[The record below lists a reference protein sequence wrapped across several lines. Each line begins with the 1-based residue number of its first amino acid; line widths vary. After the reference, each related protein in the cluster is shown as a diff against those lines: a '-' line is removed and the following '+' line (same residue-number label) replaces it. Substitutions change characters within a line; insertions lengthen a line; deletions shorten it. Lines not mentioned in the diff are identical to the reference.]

1 MSKYS
6 MDIQKLFPA
15 LFILPLLNAQTVN
28 IYRSNQTYSGIVCPG
43 SSLGIET
50 QIFTETQCA
59 RCCREDPSCVAFHYS
74 DLDRKCYF
82 YSMAVFGA
90 ISEGTCVS
98 ASGFLFYV
106 EGNVHFLLIPTN
118 MYFLNI
124 NLYFFNLISIV
135 WLSYTCTCICGL
147 WNSYVYGT

>member
-1 MSKYS
+1 MKIYS

-15 LFILPLLNAQTVN
+15 LFLLPLLNAQTVN
-28 IYRSNQTYSGIVCPG
+28 IYCSNETYSNIVCPT

-50 QIFTETQCA
+50 EIFTETQCA

-74 DLDRKCYF
+74 DSDRKCYF

-90 ISEGTCVS
+90 ISEGICVS

-106 EGNVHFLLIPTN
+106 EGNMHFVAIPTN
-118 MYFLNI
+118 MYFFLI
-124 NLYFFNLISIV
+124 NYIS
-135 WLSYTCTCICGL
+135 LT
-147 WNSYVYGT
+147 